1 MRLPFFISVPVVEQS
16 NQRNDFSTLCFRKIE
31 SRFVR
36 MKSRKNLLKQR
47 FDFLILDFRK
57 SNLDVVILLSSDRT

>member
-1 MRLPFFISVPVVEQS
+1 MRLPLFISVPIVEQS
-16 NQRNDFSTLCFRKIE
+16 NQRNDFPTLCFRKIE

-47 FDFLILDFRK
+47 FDFLKSRIRK
-57 SNLDVVILLSSDRT
+57 SNLDVVILLLSDRT

>member
-1 MRLPFFISVPVVEQS
+1 MSLPFFISVPVVEQS
-16 NQRNDFSTLCFRKIE
+16 NQRCNFPTLCFRKIE

-57 SNLDVVILLSSDRT
+57 SNLDVVILLSNDRT